1 MQPKRTL
8 TISLHAGL
16 ASFVLAAL
24 TGCEATQHA
33 AIDAGA
39 AGTGAAIGYEVDRKS
54 PVRSGHRW
62 RGVVCWWAK
71 PSNYGISSNRR
82 KTQYQE
88 GYNKGRSDE
97 VKTLYWAQR
106 DLHRATEEDGQ
117 LRRKL
122 VEIPV
127 DEQPHLRRHVD
138 RGTPPRDRG
147 RGMTRFLILNRAAS
161 PNRKQPNTKHT
172 L

>member
-1 MQPKRTL
+1 MQPERTL
-8 TISLHAGL
+8 MISLHAGL
-16 ASFVLAAL
+16 ASFLLLAL

-39 AGTGAAIGYEVDRKS
+39 AGTGAAIGYEVDKKN
-54 PVRSGHRW
+54 PYGAAIGGAAGLLVGE
-62 RGVVCWWAK
+62 AA
-71 PSNYGISSNRR
+71 NYGISAQK

-106 DLHRATEEDGQ
+106 DLHRATDEDGQ

-127 DEQPHLRRHVD
+127 DESRASD
-138 RGTPPRDRG
+138 GTVIEAHHRVVEVVE
-147 RGMTRFLILNRAAS
+147 
-161 PNRKQPNTKHT
+161 
-172 L
+172 

>member
-16 ASFVLAAL
+16 ASFLLAAL

-33 AIDAGA
+33 AIDTAGA
-39 AGTGAAIGYEVDRKS
+39 GGGAAIGYAIDKKNPYGAAIGGAAGLLVGE
-54 PVRSGHRW
+54 
-62 RGVVCWWAK
+62 AA
-71 PSNYGISSNRR
+71 NYGISSQK
-82 KTQYQE
+82 KTQYLE

-106 DLHRATEEDGQ
+106 DAHRATEEDGQ

-127 DEQPHLRRHVD
+127 EEHRASD
-138 RGTPPRDRG
+138 GTVIEEH
-147 RGMTRFLILNRAAS
+147 TRVVEVVE
-161 PNRKQPNTKHT
+161 
-172 L
+172 

>member
-8 TISLHAGL
+8 TIFLHAGL
-16 ASFVLAAL
+16 ASLFLAVL

-39 AGTGAAIGYEVDRKS
+39 AGGGAAIGYAVDKKNPYGAAIGGAGGLLVGEV
-54 PVRSGHRW
+54 
-62 RGVVCWWAK
+62 A
-71 PSNYGISSNRR
+71 NYGISSQ
-82 KTQYQE
+82 KKAQYTE

-106 DLHRATEEDGQ
+106 AAHQPTEEDGQ

-127 DEQPHLRRHVD
+127 EESRTSDGTIIEEHRRVVEVVE
-138 RGTPPRDRG
+138 
-147 RGMTRFLILNRAAS
+147 
-161 PNRKQPNTKHT
+161 
-172 L
+172 

>member
-1 MQPKRTL
+1 MQPERTL
-8 TISLHAGL
+8 TIFLHAGL
-16 ASFVLAAL
+16 ASFLLVAL

-39 AGTGAAIGYEVDRKS
+39 AGTGAAIGYEVDKKN
-54 PVRSGHRW
+54 PYGAAIGGAAGLLVGE
-62 RGVVCWWAK
+62 AA
-71 PSNYGISSNRR
+71 NYGISAQ
-82 KTQYQE
+82 KKMQYQE

-127 DEQPHLRRHVD
+127 DESRASD
-138 RGTPPRDRG
+138 GTVIEAHHRVVEVVE
-147 RGMTRFLILNRAAS
+147 
-161 PNRKQPNTKHT
+161 
-172 L
+172 

>member
-8 TISLHAGL
+8 TISLHAGV
-16 ASFVLAAL
+16 ASLLLAAL

-39 AGTGAAIGYEVDRKS
+39 AGGGAAIGYAVDKKN
-54 PVRSGHRW
+54 PYGAAIGGGAGLLVGE
-62 RGVVCWWAK
+62 AA
-71 PSNYGISSNRR
+71 NYGISSQK
-82 KTQYQE
+82 KTQYLE

-106 DLHRATEEDGQ
+106 DAHRATDEDGQ

-127 DEQPHLRRHVD
+127 EEHRASD
-138 RGTPPRDRG
+138 GTVIEEH
-147 RGMTRFLILNRAAS
+147 TRVVEVVE
-161 PNRKQPNTKHT
+161 
-172 L
+172 

>member
-8 TISLHAGL
+8 TICLHTGL
-16 ASFVLAAL
+16 ASLLLAAL
-24 TGCEATQHA
+24 AGCEAAEHT

-39 AGTGAAIGYEVDRKS
+39 AGGGAAIGYAVDKKN
-54 PVRSGHRW
+54 PYGAAIGGGAGLLVGE
-62 RGVVCWWAK
+62 AA
-71 PSNYGISSNRR
+71 NYGISSQ
-82 KTQYQE
+82 KKAQYLE

-106 DLHRATEEDGQ
+106 AAHQPTEEDGQ

-127 DEQPHLRRHVD
+127 DEHRTPD
-138 RGTPPRDRG
+138 GTLIEEH
-147 RGMTRFLILNRAAS
+147 TRVVEVVE
-161 PNRKQPNTKHT
+161 
-172 L
+172 

>member
-1 MQPKRTL
+1 MQPERTL
-8 TISLHAGL
+8 TNSLHAGL
-16 ASFVLAAL
+16 ASLFLVAL

-39 AGTGAAIGYEVDRKS
+39 AGTGAAIGYEVDKKS
-54 PVRSGHRW
+54 PVGAAI
-62 RGVVCWWAK
+62 GGAGGLLVGEAV
-71 PSNYGISSNRR
+71 NYGISSQK

-97 VKTLYWAQR
+97 VKALYWAQR
-106 DLHRATEEDGQ
+106 AAHQPTEEDGQ

-127 DEQPHLRRHVD
+127 DESRASD
-138 RGTPPRDRG
+138 GT
-147 RGMTRFLILNRAAS
+147 LIEEHHRVIEVVE
-161 PNRKQPNTKHT
+161 
-172 L
+172 